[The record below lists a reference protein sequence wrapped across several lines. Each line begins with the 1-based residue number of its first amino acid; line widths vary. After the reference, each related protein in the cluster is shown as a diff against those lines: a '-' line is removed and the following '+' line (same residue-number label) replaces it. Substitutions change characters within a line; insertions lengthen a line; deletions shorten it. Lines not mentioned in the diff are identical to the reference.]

1 MSKVVKV
8 LGTGC
13 PKCKQTTAIITEVV
27 NDNKLDATVV
37 KVEDIMEI
45 MTYNVMT
52 TPAVVIDETVVIKGR
67 VPSKD
72 EIFDLLKTEKPD
84 SDMSD
89 DNNSCCSTS

>member
-13 PKCKQTTAIITEVV
+13 PKCKQTTAIINEVV
-27 NDNKLDATVV
+27 NVNKLDATVI

-45 MTYNVMT
+45 MTYNVMS

-72 EIFDLLKTEKPD
+72 EIFELLKTENPN

-89 DNNSCCSTS
+89 ESTSCCSTS

>member
-72 EIFDLLKTEKPD
+72 EIFDLLKMENLD
-84 SDMSD
+84 SDISD
-89 DNNSCCSTS
+89 ENTSCCSTS